1 MIIHI
6 SGAPGSGKT
15 TIGLK
20 LKEHYKTKV
29 IVKDLDDLFA
39 EFMKLNTTKFSS
51 KKYQNFINDFI
62 NKHNNKSIIFVG
74 LNTEHITN
82 KFYNIN
88 PDSKLRYDN
97 SNDIDCLNILI

>member
-20 LKEHYKTKV
+20 LKKYYKTKV

-39 EFMKLNTTKFSS
+39 EFMKLNTNKFSS
-51 KKYQNFINDFI
+51 KNYQKFIDDFI
-62 NKHNNKSIIFVG
+62 NKHNK
-74 LNTEHITN
+74 
-82 KFYNIN
+82 K
-88 PDSKLRYDN
+88 
-97 SNDIDCLNILI
+97 